1 MEENK
6 ELNESESFEENNDI
20 EDFKNQ
26 FKKEENVQKSSGK
39 GIKGFLPYFYV
50 LASFIVVFLLLI
62 YAVDSYVLPS
72 MVHQKEIVS
81 VPEIQGLELEEAIAE
96 LDNFNLNY
104 QITSEQYNESYDA
117 ETVIKQVPAP
127 NAKVKEG
134 RPVYLTISK
143 GKQQVSAPSL
153 VGLDLRGARI
163 ELMQKGLNL
172 GKIDYQN
179 SEDFPKDTIISQ
191 SIPSGK
197 EVLLGKEI
205 DVTVSL
211 GSKSMIAVPSLVGLD
226 FEDAV
231 NIITDVGFEVGT
243 VTYRDSQTFLT
254 NTVIETYPNQ
264 FEMVPKGTIINMII
278 AN

>member
-1 MEENK
+1 MENNK
-6 ELNESESFEENNDI
+6 ELNEEKPFEESNEI
-20 EDFKNQ
+20 EDYKNQ
-26 FKKEENVQKSSGK
+26 FKKEEKQHRAPKK
-39 GIKGFLPYFYV
+39 GIKGILPYFYV
-50 LASFIVVFLLLI
+50 LTSFVIVFFVLI
-62 YAVDSYVLPS
+62 YVVDSYVLPS

-81 VPEIQGLELEEAIAE
+81 VPDIQGLELEEAISK
-96 LDNFNLNY
+96 LDGYNLNY

-127 NAKVKEG
+127 KSKVKEG

-143 GKQQVSAPSL
+143 GKQQVSVPSL

-172 GKIDYQN
+172 GKIDYKN
-179 SEDFPKDTIISQ
+179 SEEFPKDTIISQ

-197 EVLLGKEI
+197 EILLGTEI
-205 DVTVSL
+205 GVTVSL

-231 NIITDVGFEVGT
+231 NILTDVGFEVGT
-243 VTYRDSQTFLT
+243 VNYRDSQTFLT

-264 FEMVPKGTIINMII
+264 FEMVPKGTIINLII